1 MSILFGGLIL
11 ELVVDTYGRGCVIVG
26 DVVAGA
32 YLRAL
37 VVLVVSFFCSLCIVC
52 APYASSVGVIGY
64 IFGL

>member
-37 VVLVVSFFCSLCIVC
+37 VVLVVASFVPCV
-52 APYASSVGVIGY
+52 
-64 IFGL
+64 